1 MKGGTAVQTSQTKHT
16 DSMTTK
22 KVTITWFFNS
32 HELILAI
39 SLR

>member
-22 KVTITWFFNS
+22 KVTITVSLIHMHKFFVF
-32 HELILAI
+32 H
-39 SLR
+39 